1 MEHQQLRVQNEHQR
15 KDEYKSALSKTPQKK
30 MNKLKI
36 NNYKMDQVPKEV
48 RNIILTELDGVDYVH
63 AVESGHY
70 WHSGVV
76 PEVYESK
83 KQAYV
88 AELKRRKRREMLDE
102 SMGAVK
108 KIFAGDG
115 DALLPPT
122 VGPLMNT
129 LPQQT
134 RNGAVALIESDLFR
148 NLLMS
153 MMDRVGDI
161 ANPQPGDLSSI
172 LQGMTG
178 GPEMATFSN
187 IINGAGGAGS
197 EVEEQEDEEIP
208 SPESPDE

>member
-1 MEHQQLRVQNEHQR
+1 
-15 KDEYKSALSKTPQKK
+15 
-30 MNKLKI
+30 
-36 NNYKMDQVPKEV
+36 MDQVPKEV
-48 RNIILTELDGVDYVH
+48 RNIVLTKLDGVDYIH
-63 AVESGHY
+63 AIESCHY
-70 WHSGVV
+70 WHSAVL

-88 AELKRRKRREMLDE
+88 TELKKRKRREMLNE

-115 DALLPPT
+115 DQQDLLPAT

-153 MMDRVGDI
+153 MMDRVDDM
-161 ANPQPGDLSSI
+161 ANPQPNDVASI
-172 LQGMTG
+172 LQGIMC
-178 GPEMATFSN
+178 GPEMAAFST
-187 IINGAGGAGS
+187 IINGAGGAGG
-197 EVEEQEDEEIP
+197 EEQEDEEEIP